1 MNLPFFFAWRYLF
14 AKKSHNVINIIS
26 AISAVGMAIGT
37 AALIIVLSIYNGF
50 DSLVKSM
57 LNDFDPD
64 ILITPAEGKTFV
76 PEGPAYDWIYGQEIV
91 KNMCCVITE
100 NVFVNYDGRQGMV
113 TAKGADWVYE
123 EESPLREHIRTG
135 EFALHRGDVPLAVVG
150 SGIAYRM
157 GVNPRFLSPLEL
169 YFPARDRNF
178 SLTNPMASI
187 ETVNVWPSG
196 IFAINSEIDDRYII
210 VPIEVMKEL
219 LGYGDEV
226 SGVELRLRDGYRQ
239 KDAEKLKAGISE
251 RLGPDY
257 KVSDRF
263 EQNKSLYKMMKYE
276 KLSIFTILV
285 FIVIIIASNIFGSL
299 SMLIIEKRRDI
310 GILESMGMK
319 ESTVRQVFVLEGWMI
334 SLLGLGA
341 GLVTGIGFSLLQQH
355 FGIIKMPGNF
365 IVQAYPVILSVRD
378 VIITA
383 VSVAAVGWI
392 IARLPVRFMLNRRY
406 RQD

>member
-123 EESPLREHIRTG
+123 EESPLREHIRSG

>member
-64 ILITPAEGKTFV
+64 ILITPAEGKAFV

-91 KNMCCVITE
+91 KNMYCVITE

-123 EESPLREHIRTG
+123 EESPLREHIRSG

-299 SMLIIEKRRDI
+299 SMLIIEKHRDI

>member
-123 EESPLREHIRTG
+123 EESPLREHIRSG

-299 SMLIIEKRRDI
+299 SMLIIEKRQDI

-365 IVQAYPVILSVRD
+365 MVQAYPVILSVRD

-392 IARLPVRFMLNRRY
+392 IARLPAGFMLNRRY

>member
-123 EESPLREHIRTG
+123 EESPLREHIRSG

-365 IVQAYPVILSVRD
+365 MVQAYPVILSVRD

>member
-1 MNLPFFFAWRYLF
+1 MNLPFFFAWCFLF

-123 EESPLREHIRTG
+123 EESPLREHIRSG

-257 KVSDRF
+257 KVCDRF

-299 SMLIIEKRRDI
+299 SMLIIEKRQDI

-365 IVQAYPVILSVRD
+365 MVQAYPVILSVRD

-383 VSVAAVGWI
+383 VSVAVVGWI
-392 IARLPVRFMLNRRY
+392 IARLPVGFMLNRRY

>member
-239 KDAEKLKAGISE
+239 KDAEKLKTGISE

-383 VSVAAVGWI
+383 VSVAAVGWV

>member
-123 EESPLREHIRTG
+123 EESPLREHIRSG
-135 EFALHRGDVPLAVVG
+135 EFSLHRGDVPLAVVG

-365 IVQAYPVILSVRD
+365 MVQAYPVILSVRD

-392 IARLPVRFMLNRRY
+392 IARLPAGFMLNRRY

>member
-91 KNMCCVITE
+91 KNMYCVITE

-123 EESPLREHIRTG
+123 EESPLREHIRSG
-135 EFALHRGDVPLAVVG
+135 EFTLHRGDVPLAVVG

-365 IVQAYPVILSVRD
+365 MVQAYPVILSVRD

-383 VSVAAVGWI
+383 MSVAAVGWI

>member
-123 EESPLREHIRTG
+123 EESPLREHIRSG
-135 EFALHRGDVPLAVVG
+135 EFTLHRGDVPLAVVG

-365 IVQAYPVILSVRD
+365 MVQAYPVILSVRD

-392 IARLPVRFMLNRRY
+392 IARLPAGFMLNRRY

>member
-37 AALIIVLSIYNGF
+37 AVLIIVLSIYNGF

-123 EESPLREHIRTG
+123 EESPLREHIRSG

-299 SMLIIEKRRDI
+299 SMLIIEKRQDI

-365 IVQAYPVILSVRD
+365 MVQAYPVILSVRD

-383 VSVAAVGWI
+383 VSVAVVGWI
-392 IARLPVRFMLNRRY
+392 IARLPVGFMLNRRY

>member
-123 EESPLREHIRTG
+123 EESPLREHIRSG

-251 RLGPDY
+251 RLGPEY

-299 SMLIIEKRRDI
+299 SMLIIEKRQDI

-365 IVQAYPVILSVRD
+365 MVQAYPVILSVRD

>member
-123 EESPLREHIRTG
+123 EESPLREHIRSG

-299 SMLIIEKRRDI
+299 SMLIIEKRQDI

-365 IVQAYPVILSVRD
+365 MVQAYPVILSVRD

-392 IARLPVRFMLNRRY
+392 IARLPVGFMLNRRY

>member
-123 EESPLREHIRTG
+123 EESPLREHIRSG

-299 SMLIIEKRRDI
+299 SMLIIEKRQDI

-365 IVQAYPVILSVRD
+365 MVQAYPVILSVRD

>member
-91 KNMCCVITE
+91 KNMYCVITE

-123 EESPLREHIRTG
+123 EESPLREHIRSG

-365 IVQAYPVILSVRD
+365 MVQAYPVILSVRD

-392 IARLPVRFMLNRRY
+392 IARLPAGFMLNRRY

>member
-91 KNMCCVITE
+91 KNMYCVITE

-113 TAKGADWVYE
+113 TAKGADWIYE
-123 EESPLREHIRTG
+123 EESPLREHIRSG
-135 EFALHRGDVPLAVVG
+135 EFTLHRGDVPLAVVG

-299 SMLIIEKRRDI
+299 SMLIIEKRQDI

-365 IVQAYPVILSVRD
+365 MVQAYPVILSVRD

-392 IARLPVRFMLNRRY
+392 IARLPVGFMLNRRY

>member
-123 EESPLREHIRTG
+123 EESPLREHIRSG

-187 ETVNVWPSG
+187 ETVNVGPSG

>member
-383 VSVAAVGWI
+383 VSVAAVGWV

>member
-123 EESPLREHIRTG
+123 EESPLREHIRSG

-210 VPIEVMKEL
+210 VPIKVMKEL

-365 IVQAYPVILSVRD
+365 MVQAYPVILSVRD

-392 IARLPVRFMLNRRY
+392 IARLPAGFMLNRRY

>member
-123 EESPLREHIRTG
+123 EESPLREHIRSG
-135 EFALHRGDVPLAVVG
+135 EFSLHRGDVPLAVVG

-299 SMLIIEKRRDI
+299 SMLIIEKRQDI

-365 IVQAYPVILSVRD
+365 MVQAYPVILSVRD

>member
-123 EESPLREHIRTG
+123 EESPLREHIRSG

-257 KVSDRF
+257 KVCDRF

-299 SMLIIEKRRDI
+299 SMLIIEKRQDI

-365 IVQAYPVILSVRD
+365 MVQAYPVILSVRD

-383 VSVAAVGWI
+383 VSVAVVGWI
-392 IARLPVRFMLNRRY
+392 IARLPVGFMLNRRY